1 MTTSI
6 TLATLR
12 TNCRN
17 FGEIREQFI
26 GNAEALVYIN
36 AAIAKVHGIIV
47 AEDPERFLSEDLVSI
62 TADTATYAL
71 PADFLQLKGV
81 DVKLDDGNWKVMQ
94 KFQWETRN
102 KFALNGSKEVVRYR
116 AMGANLRF
124 HPTPDWTEA
133 NSVNLWYFPT
143 ATQLSGDSDT
153 WDSIGYWDHYVMLYV
168 TMMAR
173 LKAEESVT
181 GIARAMQDYE
191 REIRRSMHVDRDG
204 PERVRDRWSEMRGHS
219 PDYFNPDP
227 I

>member
-26 GNAEALVYIN
+26 GNPEILVYIN
-36 AAIAKVHGIIV
+36 AAIVKLNGIIQ
-47 AEDPERFLSEDLVSI
+47 AEDPERFLSSNDEDIV
-62 TADTATYAL
+62 DGTATYAL

-94 KFQWETRN
+94 KFQWETRTR
-102 KFALNGSKEVVRYR
+102 FALNGSKEVVRYR
-116 AMGANLRF
+116 AMGANLRL
-124 HPTPDWTEA
+124 HPTPDWTETG
-133 NSVNLWYFPT
+133 SVRLWYYPI

-153 WDSIGYWDHYVMLYV
+153 WNSIGYWDHYVMLYV

-173 LKAEESVT
+173 LKAEENVT
-181 GIARAMQDYE
+181 GIGQALRDYE
-191 REIRRSMHVDRDG
+191 KEIRRSMHVDRDG
-204 PERVRDRWSEMRGHS
+204 PERVRDRWNELRGRG
-219 PDYFNPDP
+219 PDWFNPDP